1 MTKQEVQQFRNDFQK
16 AVEQLEEQYGMNI
29 RLGTIRFDVNGLSSK
44 MTAEKG
50 EKIIRATKNDFK
62 VGDIV
67 TVNHKKV
74 NPNQEFEVIKI
85 NNKNVKVRA
94 INVGDGRIGG
104 EYSVTPSL
112 LIKK

>member
-16 AVEQLEEQYGMNI
+16 AVEQLEKQYGMNI
-29 RLGTIRFDVNGLSSK
+29 RLGTIRFDVNGLSGK

-50 EKIIRATKNDFK
+50 EKIIRATKNDFE

-67 TVNHKKV
+67 GVNHKKI
-74 NPNQEFEVIKI
+74 NPTQEFEVIKI
-85 NNKNVKVRA
+85 NGKNVKVRA

-104 EYSVTPSL
+104 VYSVTPSL